1 MIKLVLDTD
10 FKSLK
15 PLTCDLPDFVILT
28 GLNGAG
34 KTQLLKAI
42 EENKMIITDENSANL
57 NPKKYV
63 TSQTLAPNDSTI
75 VTRDMLI
82 GKVRNL
88 WDGYYQGFLQQ
99 KKQNPNIKLEFMFG
113 NNNPQI
119 RVIEK
124 IAKNAAKDIDNL
136 TATDFYDFYPFQD
149 GLDQTDVFYQNFS
162 IFFKRY
168 HDKYEENEFRQY
180 LHDVKGQDVSY
191 ITKEQFFSTFGEPP
205 WDLVN
210 KIIVGANLDYH
221 INTPIGLNRDAPFE
235 LKLVNNFNGVE
246 INFSDLSSGE
256 KVLMSLGLALYN
268 SNLDIE
274 FPKVL
279 LMDEPDASLHPSMS
293 KKFIDVIQ
301 NVFVKDK
308 GVKVIVATHS
318 PSTVALAPE
327 EAIYIVNKNEP
338 RLEKASK
345 DKALKILTSGV
356 PSFSVNYEN
365 RRQVFVES
373 TNDVL
378 FYERL
383 YKNLSELL
391 ESEISL
397 CFISSGDS
405 KTDKNGIK
413 ISNCGQ
419 VINITKALRDAGN
432 KFVWGIIDWDTKNVS
447 SDYVEV
453 LGNGKRYSIENYILD
468 PIFVSLLLYREKM
481 VSNEDLGLDA
491 NENYMNIKKCDN
503 SKIQLIADY
512 TINKVKDKLQPTSE
526 TKISTQL
533 INGHEIKIPDWYLH
547 HQGHNLENLILEVF
561 PQLNAIKKK
570 KEEALK
576 LAILE
581 KVVDDLPE
589 LLPIDLVELFRK
601 VQTI

>member
-42 EENKMIITDENSANL
+42 EEDRMIILDESSVNL

-63 TSQTLAPNDSTI
+63 TPQTLEPNNSTI
-75 VTRDMLI
+75 VTSEQTNS
-82 GKVRNL
+82 KVLNL
-88 WDGYYQGFLQQ
+88 WNSYNQAYLPQ
-99 KKQNPNIKLEFMFG
+99 KKQNPSLKFEQIFG
-113 NNNPQI
+113 NGSPLI

-124 IAKNAAKDIDNL
+124 IAKDAKKDIDNL
-136 TATDFYDFYPFQD
+136 VVADFYYFYPIQD

-162 IFFKRY
+162 LFFKRY
-168 HDKYEENEFRQY
+168 QDKYDENRYRQY
-180 LHDVKGQDVSY
+180 LHDIKGQDTSY
-191 ITKEQFFSTFGEPP
+191 MTEEQFFSTFGEPP

-210 KIIVGANLDYH
+210 EIIIGANLDYH
-221 INTPIGLNRDAPFE
+221 INTPVELNRDAPFE

-268 SNLDIE
+268 SNLDID

-308 GVKVIVATHS
+308 GVKVIVTTHS

-327 EAIYIVNKNEP
+327 KAIYIVNKNEP
-338 RLEKASK
+338 RVEKASK

-373 TNDVL
+373 TNDML
-378 FYERL
+378 FYEKL
-383 YKNLSELL
+383 YKNLSDQL
-391 ESEISL
+391 ETEISL

-419 VINITKALRDAGN
+419 VINITKALRTAGN

-468 PIFVSLLLYREKM
+468 PIFISLLLYREKM
-481 VSNEDLGLDA
+481 VSNEDLGLEA
-491 NENYMNIKKCDN
+491 YENYMNIKKWDN
-503 SKIQLIADY
+503 SRIQLIADY

-533 INGHEIKIPDWYLH
+533 INGYEIKIPDWYLL

-589 LLPIDLVELFRK
+589 LLPIDFVELFRK

>member
-42 EENKMIITDENSANL
+42 EEKKMMIADESSANL

-63 TSQTLAPNDSTI
+63 TSQTLAPNNSTI
-75 VTRDMLI
+75 VTREQLNA
-82 GKVRNL
+82 KVLNL
-88 WDGYYQGFLQQ
+88 WNSYHQSYLQQ
-99 KKQNPNIKLEFMFG
+99 IKQNPNIKIENLFG

-124 IAKNAAKDIDNL
+124 IAKDAAKDIDNL
-136 TATDFYDFYPFQD
+136 VVDDFYNFYPFQD

-168 HDKYEENEFRQY
+168 QDKYDENEYRQY
-180 LHDVKGQDVSY
+180 LHDKKDQDISY
-191 ITKEQFFSTFGEPP
+191 MTEEQFYSTFGEPP

-221 INTPIGLNRDAPFE
+221 INNPIELNRDAPFE

-327 EAIYIVNKNEP
+327 EAIYIVSKNEP
-338 RLEKASK
+338 RVEKASK
-345 DKALKILTSGV
+345 DKALRILTSGV

-378 FYERL
+378 FYEKL

-405 KTDKNGIK
+405 KTDKNGMK

-419 VINITKALRDAGN
+419 VISITKALRAAGN
-432 KFVWGIIDWDTKNVS
+432 RFVWGIIDWDTKNDS
-447 SDYVEV
+447 SEYVEV

-481 VSNEDLGLDA
+481 VSNEDLGLEA
-491 NENYMNIKKCDN
+491 NENYMNIKKWDN

-533 INGHEIKIPDWYLH
+533 INGYEIKIPDWYLH

-561 PQLNAIKKK
+561 PQLNAIKKNR
-570 KEEALK
+570 EEALK